1 MQIRKENIEEFA
13 PLVIKLLQGIIYNE
27 DAKTWNELYRHQSK
41 LNEYFARIGI
51 EFHFDEKEGYSFI
64 SQPDYSELDSNISLP
79 RLTSRIPLSY
89 EVTLLLVI
97 LREMLD
103 EFDIKATTKKCFKTH
118 REIRERVQ
126 MFFKDKANKSKL
138 IKNINSHINKC
149 CDLGFLK
156 VNSEDKTNIENNQYE
171 IKRIIK
177 AKITLEDLERI
188 KIKIAGD
195 DNNSIGN

>member
-13 PLVIKLLQGIIYNE
+13 PLVIKLLQGVIYNE
-27 DAKTWNELYRHQSK
+27 ETKTWNELYKHQSK
-41 LNEYFARIGI
+41 LNEYFAKIGI

-64 SQPDYSELDSNISLP
+64 SQPDYSEVDANISLP

-138 IKNINSHINKC
+138 IKNIDTHIKTSC
-149 CDLGFLK
+149 SLGFLK
-156 VNSEDKTNIENNQYE
+156 LNSEDKTNIENNQYE

-188 KIKIAGD
+188 KIKIAGN
-195 DNNSIGN
+195 DNNTIGD